1 MHFRSK
7 TNFFTENS
15 GKFLPPRYEQSKF
28 VAVNLL
34 EGFVYSEKAL
44 QSSMKGRKTGNKV
57 LTQPKV
63 IIIAYCWVADVLK
76 KDLVGRDISLCIL
89 RVILMS

>member
-1 MHFRSK
+1 M
-7 TNFFTENS
+7 
-15 GKFLPPRYEQSKF
+15 YEQSKF

-44 QSSMKGRKTGNKV
+44 QSSLKGRKTGNKV
-57 LTQPKV
+57 LTQLKV

-76 KDLVGRDISLCIL
+76 KDLVGRDILLCIL